1 MDMSYTDAF
10 NHEASQRYALGLQI
24 YQSLLENFITA
35 LSSLV
40 LSSLSTLL
48 YPEASLQQKIQICCL
63 ILQGTLGAFI
73 IYLLFPPEST

>member
-1 MDMSYTDAF
+1 MSYTDAF
-10 NHEASQRYALGLQI
+10 NHEVSQRYALGLQI

-48 YPEASLQQKIQICCL
+48 YPEASLQQKFQIRCL

-73 IYLLFPPEST
+73 IYLLFPSEST

>member
-1 MDMSYTDAF
+1 MSYTDAF
-10 NHEASQRYALGLQI
+10 NHEVSQRYALGLQI

-40 LSSLSTLL
+40 LSSLSILL

-73 IYLLFPPEST
+73 IYLLFPSEST

>member
-1 MDMSYTDAF
+1 MSYTDAF
-10 NHEASQRYALGLQI
+10 NHEVSQRYALGLQI

-73 IYLLFPPEST
+73 IYLLFPSEST